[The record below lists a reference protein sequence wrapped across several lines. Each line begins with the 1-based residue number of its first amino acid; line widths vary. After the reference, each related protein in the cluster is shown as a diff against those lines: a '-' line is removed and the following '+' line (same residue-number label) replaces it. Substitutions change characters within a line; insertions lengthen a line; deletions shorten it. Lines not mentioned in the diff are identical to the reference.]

1 AGELL
6 RVAREARELCS
17 GVTPLLVND
26 RPDVARLAEA
36 DGVHLGQ
43 DDLPV
48 QAVRA
53 ILGPQALIG
62 VSTHSDAEIDAAQ
75 GADYIGFG
83 PIFTT
88 PSKPGAT
95 LPAPQGLEGLRRAV
109 QRSRVPVV
117 AIGGIGVDS
126 AHEIAAA
133 GARCAASIAYLCNA
147 PDPEAATRA
156 LAQAGA
162 RRGPLKRGRTAFE
175 QRVLRAAL
183 AADVPVLGVCGGM
196 QLLAVELGGTLFQDI
211 VQEVPGALDHEQR
224 NDPREPGHAARIV
237 PGSEL
242 ASIVGSS
249 EIEVNSTHHQAVK
262 DPGRA
267 RVCAVAPD
275 QIVEA
280 IELPDQ
286 FALGV

>member
-1 AGELL
+1 MRGPLPAGVYAIVDSSATRSPLDLVGAFVRGGAAVVQLRLKQAGAGELL
-6 RVAREARELCS
+6 RVAREARKLCS
-17 GVTPLLVND
+17 GRTLLLVND

-36 DGVHLGQ
+36 DGVHLGR
-43 DDLPV
+43 DDLPL
-48 QAVRA
+48 QAARA

-156 LAQAGA
+156 MAEAFA
-162 RRGPLKRGRTAFE
+162 R
-175 QRVLRAAL
+175 
-183 AADVPVLGVCGGM
+183 
-196 QLLAVELGGTLFQDI
+196 
-211 VQEVPGALDHEQR
+211 
-224 NDPREPGHAARIV
+224 
-237 PGSEL
+237 
-242 ASIVGSS
+242 
-249 EIEVNSTHHQAVK
+249 
-262 DPGRA
+262 
-267 RVCAVAPD
+267 
-275 QIVEA
+275 
-280 IELPDQ
+280 
-286 FALGV
+286 